1 MSKVEK
7 ISVALT
13 PELADAVRV
22 AVDAGDYASTSEA
35 IRDAVREWTRRREER
50 AAKLADLRAAIQAG
64 IDSGPSE
71 LRMSVEERLAYYRR
85 RLAES
90 RGA

>member
-22 AVDAGDYASTSEA
+22 AVEAGDYATTSEVIREA
-35 IRDAVREWTRRREER
+35 IREWNHRREER
-50 AAKLADLRAAIQAG
+50 AAKLADLRAAIQKG
-64 IDSGPSE
+64 IDSGVAPRRSLDE
-71 LRMSVEERLAYYRR
+71 ALAHYRR
-85 RLAES
+85 LS
-90 RGA
+90 PDDRGA